1 MFCAEER
8 TDFMTK
14 KKIFTIAGIAVGAVI
29 VIGIVI
35 WLIFFRG
42 GSVAPSDPNEMVYV
56 TSVADITGTGSL
68 GMTAKYSG
76 VVEPEKTLSVQ
87 KDDTKKIAEL
97 YVTVGQEVKVGDKLF
112 SYDTDDLQ
120 MQLEEAQL
128 QDVAQ
133 VFVPVIKSSS
143 VAGYRKGMKITA
155 AGEDIKIGRASCRE
169 RV

>member
-56 TSVADITGTGSL
+56 TSVA
-68 GMTAKYSG
+68 A
-76 VVEPEKTLSVQ
+76 
-87 KDDTKKIAEL
+87 
-97 YVTVGQEVKVGDKLF
+97 
-112 SYDTDDLQ
+112 
-120 MQLEEAQL
+120 
-128 QDVAQ
+128 
-133 VFVPVIKSSS
+133 
-143 VAGYRKGMKITA
+143 
-155 AGEDIKIGRASCRE
+155 
-169 RV
+169 RVHLV